1 LFDSLAFNPLDQN
14 FQMLGGWVW
23 GHPMGL
29 DGEDSRFWKGQ
40 KQHSLH
46 HTLGQ
51 NVTFMITKIRL

>member
-1 LFDSLAFNPLDQN
+1 MFDLLAFDPLDQIFPN
-14 FQMLGGWVW
+14 VGGWVR
-23 GHPMGL
+23 GHPVGL
-29 DGEDSRFWKGQ
+29 DGEDSRFRKGE